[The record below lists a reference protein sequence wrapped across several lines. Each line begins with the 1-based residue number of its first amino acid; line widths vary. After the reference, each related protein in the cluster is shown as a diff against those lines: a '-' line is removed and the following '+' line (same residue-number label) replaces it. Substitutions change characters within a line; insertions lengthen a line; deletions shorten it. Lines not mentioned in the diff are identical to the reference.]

1 MRAAMSLARWLL
13 AVWAEM
19 PARAASSPAGLASP
33 PASARHMAARDESA
47 RRPATNAML
56 ASITEPQPT
65 ASGGVDVSLP
75 VELKYRS
82 HGPWAPLARS
92 TGPGADGR
100 APAGRGAP
108 RQSARLAVSRARLP
122 GVVESEGGAQ
132 WKRCWES

>member
-19 PARAASSPAGLASP
+19 PARAANSPAGLASP
-33 PASARHMAARDESA
+33 PASARHMAARDEPA

-56 ASITEPQPT
+56 GSTTEPQPT

-82 HGPWAPLARS
+82 HGPWAPLQGQPGQ
-92 TGPGADGR
+92 GPRGDGR
-100 APAGRGAP
+100 APAG
-108 RQSARLAVSRARLP
+108 
-122 GVVESEGGAQ
+122 
-132 WKRCWES
+132 